1 MEAPENTLQSFLHSV
16 QHGVDIIECDV
27 RITKD
32 GEIIVAHDA
41 DFQRMC
47 DTDRLPSKGQKMRDT
62 EYKELP
68 TFKKEIPITFCSDD
82 QIVYKLKPGDQNYF
96 SKLDDVLQMIPKD

>member
-1 MEAPENTLQSFLHSV
+1 MHERPKYAQHKDEPYVQGYSEPFIWAHRGGSMEAPENTLQSFLHSV

-41 DFQRMC
+41 DF
-47 DTDRLPSKGQKMRDT
+47 
-62 EYKELP
+62 
-68 TFKKEIPITFCSDD
+68 
-82 QIVYKLKPGDQNYF
+82 
-96 SKLDDVLQMIPKD
+96 